1 MEKIWEEITD
11 ILRLLRGDNLWRG
24 REFYLEKSNELRLQM
39 ESRGDLVT
47 NEVIYVHIFT
57 DKAQIWAEKGEQK
70 WYCKEY
76 EGDLALFLAQL
87 TNFAR
92 GEKKYMHTS
101 KNLVEY
107 R

>member
-1 MEKIWEEITD
+1 MEKIWEEITE

-24 REFYLEKSNELRLQM
+24 REFYLMATNELRLQM

-47 NEVIYVHIFT
+47 NEVIYVHILENIN
-57 DKAQIWAEKGEQK
+57 DIWAEKGVQK
-70 WYCKEY
+70 WYCKDFQ
-76 EGDLALFLAQL
+76 GDLKLFLAQL
-87 TNFAR
+87 THFAK

-101 KNLVEY
+101 KDFVEY